1 MIHKTAIV
9 GKVKL
14 GKNVKIGPYCI
25 IGDGAVIG
33 DNVEFK
39 SHVITE
45 GRVTIGENTVI
56 YPFASLCYPQTLKY
70 NGEDSEIIIGKNNTI
85 REYVTIQH
93 GTKEGKMVTKIGDN
107 CLLMVGVH
115 IAHNCMVGNNVI
127 FANYVSL
134 AGHVEV
140 DDFAILGGLSG
151 VHQFCRIGAHSMIGG
166 MSAIAKDLI
175 PYGLASNE
183 RAHLE
188 GLNLV
193 GMNRRG
199 FDKKQSIEASRVMK
213 DIFDENSE
221 NVFDKRVEIAKKQYP
236 NNKILQ
242 EIIEFLQKD
251 KARSFC
257 AYKSKSPHQN
267 F

>member
-1 MIHKTAIV
+1 MDKMIHTSAIIGTNV
-9 GKVKL
+9 EL

-39 SHVITE
+39 SHIVTE
-45 GRVTIGENTVI
+45 GRIIIGEGTTI
-56 YPFASLCYPQTLKY
+56 YPFASLSYPQTLKY

-93 GTKEGKMVTKIGDN
+93 GTADGNMITEVGDN
-107 CLLMVGVH
+107 CLFMVGVH
-115 IAHNCMVGNNVI
+115 IAHNCKVGNNVI

-140 DDFAILGGLSG
+140 GDFAIIGGLSA
-151 VHQFCRIGAHSMIGG
+151 VQQFCRIGPHTMIGG
-166 MSAIAKDLI
+166 VSAVVRDLV
-175 PYGLASNE
+175 PYGLASSD

-199 FDKKQSIEASRVMK
+199 FDKKQSIEASKVIK
-213 DIFDENSE
+213 EIFNDNSE
-221 NVFDKRVEIAKKQYP
+221 NVFNKRTEIAKEQYP
-236 NNKILQ
+236 DNKVIQ
-242 EIIEFLQKD
+242 EIVEFLQKD
-251 KARSFC
+251 NSRTFC
-257 AYKSKSPHQN
+257 NYK
-267 F
+267 